1 MASAFAIRHAVH
13 CVRRGGIIAYPTET
27 VYGLGCDPLCAGAVA
42 RINRL
47 KGRDARKGLILL
59 ASRLEQLDALI
70 DVNDRSQRAAIV
82 STRDPT
88 SWVVPAKAAA
98 PPWITGGRNTL
109 AIRISTH
116 PVVMQ
121 LCDTLGHALVSTSAN
136 PAGRKPALDALQL
149 HRYFE
154 SVVDAIL
161 VSHHNCSGRPSTIR
175 NLQSGQLLR
184 T

>member
-27 VYGLGCDPLCAGAVA
+27 VYGLGCDPLCARAVT

-59 ASRLEQLDALI
+59 ASRLEQLDTLI
-70 DVNDRSQRAAIV
+70 DVNDRTQRAAIV
-82 STRDPT
+82 GTRDPT
-88 SWVVPAKAAA
+88 SWIVPARPAV
-98 PPWITGGRNTL
+98 PSWLTGGRNSL
-109 AIRISTH
+109 AIRISAH

-121 LCDTLGHALVSTSAN
+121 LCDSLGHALVSTSAN
-136 PAGRKPALDALQL
+136 PAGKKPALNALQL
-149 HRYFE
+149 HRHFE
-154 SVVDAIL
+154 GLVDAIL

-175 NLQSGQLLR
+175 DLRTGQLLR